1 MSDSR
6 LLLEFKFADY
16 GTSFDP
22 APDTLVLDV
31 GMKMAPGVIDHHH
44 PEAEAEC
51 AASLIAKYPGLVL
64 DHIRPPVPPADRPLT
79 IITHRLPDF
88 DALASIFL
96 SLRLIETGRFDP
108 AMTALAAYT
117 KTVDSSTL
125 RPDIDLAA
133 TPYAVL
139 RALFAGARKSEDE
152 MNRDR
157 LDEGLKFMRF
167 LHARAS
173 EGMDIVEN
181 NRLFRGIDRYERAV
195 RKVGEDH
202 QYYLSDALRSPKFS
216 LSLPRTDDS
225 GRKTVDGLSVENPHC
240 FLLKEWA
247 RRDATH
253 APGGRGFSF
262 VMARYGASRFILGVD
277 PAAGVSLRGLGAI
290 LNEKETARRTEREYP
305 PGPPWYEGN
314 NPFFG
319 YRIVDSPRDD
329 SRLDP
334 AEVLAA
340 VLAFGRGLRSSA

>member
-1 MSDSR
+1 MSDSDLR
-6 LLLEFKFADY
+6 LEFKFADY
-16 GTSFDP
+16 GTPFDP

-31 GMKMAPGVIDHHH
+31 GMKAIPGVIDHHH

-51 AASLIAKYPGLVL
+51 ATSLIAKYPGLVL
-64 DHIRPPVPPADRPLT
+64 DHIRPLSSPAERRLT
-79 IITHRLPDF
+79 VITHRLPDF
-88 DALASIFL
+88 DALAAIFL

-125 RPDIDLAA
+125 PPDIDLAA

-139 RALFAGARKSEDE
+139 RALFAGARKSEE
-152 MNRDR
+152 EINRDR

-181 NRLFRGIDRYERAV
+181 KRLFRGLDRYERAV

-202 QYYLSDALRSPKFS
+202 QYYLSDALRSPKFT
-216 LSLPRTDDS
+216 LSLPRIDGS
-225 GRKTVDGLSVENPHC
+225 GRKTIDGLSVENPHC

-247 RRDATH
+247 RRDSTH

-262 VMARYGASRFILGVD
+262 VMAQYGTSRFILGVD
-277 PAAGVSLRGLGAI
+277 PAAGVNLRGLGSI
-290 LNEKETARRTEREYP
+290 LNEKERTRRAERGNP

-314 NPFFG
+314 CPFFG
-319 YRIVDSPRDD
+319 HRIVDAPRDD

-334 AEVLAA
+334 AEVLEA
-340 VLAFGRGLRSSA
+340 VLTFGLGRRVSP